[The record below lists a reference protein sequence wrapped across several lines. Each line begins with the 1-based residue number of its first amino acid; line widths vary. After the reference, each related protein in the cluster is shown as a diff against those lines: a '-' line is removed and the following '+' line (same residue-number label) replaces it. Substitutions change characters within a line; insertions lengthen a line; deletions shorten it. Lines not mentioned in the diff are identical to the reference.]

1 MRACIFAIVGI
12 IALIQCSTMTAQ
24 EKSTFT
30 NHQVSMD
37 IGSYRNRYFYPM
49 TNVQYSS
56 PLFTKANLKFSA
68 RLRSYGTLF
77 FYSTDAYDATP
88 IVEYFFSSPVLG
100 VSPISE
106 AVRLSCSAGL
116 GVDARIR
123 LVRDIRSDA
132 VSSVEPLLSVTL
144 RGDSHKISFQT
155 PLWTRLYDNGIS
167 FTVLPE
173 VSYRIVEGC
182 SLFLRYELGYLL
194 PYQSTAR
201 DWRSDVFI
209 GIHFLL

>member
-1 MRACIFAIVGI
+1 MRAYFIVIICISVLGMCPSLF
-12 IALIQCSTMTAQ
+12 AQ
-24 EKSTFT
+24 EMNTFT
-30 NHQVSMD
+30 NHQVSVD
-37 IGSYRNRYFYPM
+37 VGSYRNRYFYPI
-49 TNVQYSS
+49 TDVQYSS

-77 FYSTDAYDATP
+77 FYSADAYDVTP
-88 IVEYFFSSPVLG
+88 LVEYFFSPPALG

-106 AVRLSCSAGL
+106 AVRFTCSAGL

-144 RGDSHKISFQT
+144 RCYSHKISFQT
-155 PLWTRLYDNGIS
+155 PLWTRFYANGIS

-182 SLFLRYELGYLL
+182 SLFLRYELGYLML
-194 PYQSTAR
+194 YQSIAR
-201 DWRSDVFI
+201 EWRSDVFI